1 VRGVVGH
8 RGDLV
13 QGIQDVQLGDHGSRM
28 AVIDPSYQD
37 AGTRWEDNR
46 SPRDSDGGLI
56 LYVGLATRSL
66 AALRP
71 TLSGVF
77 LRRMQALAHTDG
89 QSHRGR
95 GGSAPVTMPG
105 GRRRAEIRRS
115 TMSYLSS

>member
-71 TLSGVF
+71 CDPCKHW
-77 LRRMQALAHTDG
+77 HTPTVRAIEGAVDP
-89 QSHRGR
+89 HR
-95 GGSAPVTMPG
+95 
-105 GRRRAEIRRS
+105 
-115 TMSYLSS
+115 